1 MAYQALRRV
10 PARRSGGI
18 RQPKHKPF
26 LAPVRGWYTATNLA
40 AAPDGSAL
48 ILENWYPTATG
59 IKMRRGSAKHGR
71 AATDKPLESGMAYNG
86 ASSSKIFGA
95 ADGDILD
102 LTSPA
107 DADIAPTPEVT
118 GQTSNYY
125 AHINFTNP
133 AGTNY
138 LMCANGTDEIQTYDG
153 SAWAALVS
161 GTDPGQ
167 LDGLDSA
174 TVDHLNVY
182 KNRIWLTNKT
192 MTAYYLP
199 TDSIAGAAGDVP
211 LAGVFRNGGYILFS
225 ATWSVDAG
233 NGPNEFIVFASSKG
247 EYAIYQGDPASAS
260 SWGLVGLYDASPAL
274 GKNAFI
280 RVGGDLLV
288 LTEIG
293 LIPMSLIKNKDPAA
307 LALASISRNV
317 QPDWQAEV
325 QSRRALPWEV
335 VKWTSRN
342 IAYITCPVT
351 SDASV
356 TPPICFAVNL
366 ETGAWSKV
374 TGWNTRCF
382 ILHEDGVYFG
392 TNAGTLMRAD
402 VGGYDDGALIYYT
415 YAGHMDHL
423 GAVGAYKTVTQVRAI
438 FLTLGAFNPLLSVAT
453 DYSVSLPAFPAATI
467 PGAASLWD
475 VGLWDQAKWD
485 GGVTAFTVIT
495 GWVSIGRSGFAHA
508 PVILVTSGSALAPS
522 AELVAFDALY
532 NPGGLV
538 V

>member
-1 MAYQALRRV
+1 MYRAFKRV
-10 PARRSGGI
+10 PAARPGGR

-26 LAPVRGWYTATNLA
+26 LAPVRGWISATNLA

-48 ILENWYPTATG
+48 VLENWLPTTTG
-59 IKMRRGSAKHGR
+59 IKMRGGSAKHGT
-71 AATDKPLESGMAYNG
+71 ASTVAPLESLMAYIG
-86 ASSSKIFGA
+86 TSSRQMFGA
-95 ADGDILD
+95 AGGDILD
-102 LTSPA
+102 MTSPA
-107 DADIAPTPEVT
+107 DPDVAPTPVVA
-118 GQTSNYY
+118 GQASNYY
-125 AHINFTNP
+125 SHINFTNP

-138 LMCANGTDEIQTYDG
+138 LYCANGTDEVQTYDG
-153 SAWAALVS
+153 AAWASLVS
-161 GTDPGQ
+161 GTDPGE
-167 LDGLDSA
+167 LNGLASD

-199 TDSIAGAAGDVP
+199 TDSIAGTVGDVP

-233 NGPNEFIVFASSKG
+233 NGPNEFIVFASTEG
-247 EYAIYQGDPASAS
+247 EYAIYQGDPADANT
-260 SWGLVGLYDASPAL
+260 WGIVGLYDASPPL

-307 LALASISRNV
+307 LALASISRNI
-317 QPDWQAEV
+317 QPDWQKEA
-325 QSRRALPWEV
+325 SARRTMPWEI

-342 IAYITCPVT
+342 IAYVTCPVT
-351 SDASV
+351 SDESV

-366 ETGAWSKV
+366 ETGAWSKI
-374 TGWNTRCF
+374 TGWNTRC
-382 ILHEDGVYFG
+382 IVLHDDAVYFG
-392 TNAGTLMRAD
+392 RNDGSLLQAD
-402 VGGYDDGALIYYT
+402 IGGYDEGELIYYA
-415 YAGHMDHL
+415 YVGHMDHL
-423 GAVGAYKTVTQVRAI
+423 GAIGAYKSVTQVRAI
-438 FLTLGAFNPLLSVAT
+438 FRTLGAFNPALSVTT
-453 DYSVSLPAFPAATI
+453 DYTVELPPYPAAFT
-467 PGAASLWD
+467 PEASSLWD

-485 GGVTAFTVIT
+485 SGVTFYTVTT
-495 GWVSIGRSGFAHA
+495 GWVSVGRDGFAHA
-508 PVILVTSGSALAPS
+508 PIILVTSGSAAAPS
-522 AELVAFDALY
+522 AELVAFDTLC